1 MIRDRVSF
9 VVDAAHH
16 GGIAVS
22 HLSDH
27 EEGRLG
33 AFGCQRLENAAGMTR
48 HRPVVEGQNDF
59 PVVER
64 QRLAILHRADARM
77 LARVDHDGASDPERA
92 GRALRR
98 DRSAMDQGHH
108 QQGGSEDRA
117 HGLMLQRNS
126 DAPRTNRKTV
136 LREPGRGNFH
146 GKAGGIPCPGGHRKE
161 ESAGALVPFPTF
173 VSSRRTHFYERRKQR
188 DTSKSLF

>member
-1 MIRDRVSF
+1 
-9 VVDAAHH
+9 
-16 GGIAVS
+16 
-22 HLSDH
+22 
-27 EEGRLG
+27 
-33 AFGCQRLENAAGMTR
+33 MTR

-64 QRLAILHRADARM
+64 QRLVILHRADARM
-77 LARVDHDGASDPERA
+77 LARVDHDGASDPQRA

-98 DRSAMDQGHH
+98 DRSAMDQGRH

-146 GKAGGIPCPGGHRKE
+146 GKAGGIPCPGGRM
-161 ESAGALVPFPTF
+161 P
-173 VSSRRTHFYERRKQR
+173 ER
-188 DTSKSLF
+188 